1 MTPGPAIKGSIAIA
15 PTLGMNG
22 SRGSETTSRKNRI
35 NFLELLRGQRTD
47 YVLSSEALTYM
58 SEQKLPQF
66 LWLPLS
72 LSINRVFN
80 NQEEWLAFLK
90 ELGIVKDMLCE
101 DGY

>member
-1 MTPGPAIKGSIAIA
+1 
-15 PTLGMNG
+15 
-22 SRGSETTSRKNRI
+22 
-35 NFLELLRGQRTD
+35 
-47 YVLSSEALTYM
+47 M

-101 DGY
+101 DGYALEPCSELSSLVGCLPTWV